1 MFKRM
6 RMLSAKRVLK
16 SMKAVIIIAS
26 ILCFLFFKETVSLI
40 MGPKDILTL
49 SENKMDHK
57 LVTIELDSIY
67 ESFMSVKVGGTSTNN
82 FLASFDDNHSYIS
95 VQGDYIVQRYLQPLQ
110 QQTFE
115 RLKNNST
122 HGNLRLKVNGIL
134 VKMTEEEIQEYKK
147 SLESKGISENNEIK
161 ILPYVLKT
169 AYKTYNDES
178 VLLLWGGSG
187 IALALLVILRLIKA
201 FLGGYQSDIKK
212 QLKSMEP
219 EKADSI
225 IKEYE
230 GAKGFAGEI
239 RVGSNYTFCHKGAKT
254 VMFPVEDIQGI
265 YVQKAKI
272 QTRKD
277 IIKNDLYIHVK
288 NGDKYKITGT
298 DPGHIINYYKE
309 NHPEIT
315 PLITHVLDYEC

>member
-239 RVGSNYTFCHKGAKT
+239 RVEATIHFAIKAPKQLCFLWRISKGFMYKRLRYKQERILLRTIFTF
-254 VMFPVEDIQGI
+254 M
-265 YVQKAKI
+265 
-272 QTRKD
+272 
-277 IIKNDLYIHVK
+277 
-288 NGDKYKITGT
+288 
-298 DPGHIINYYKE
+298 
-309 NHPEIT
+309 
-315 PLITHVLDYEC
+315 